1 MFVRRGGNDNV
12 RFVKSESFVFDAL
25 FKIVPFPFFFADVS
39 GLILRQVAFVFF
51 VAEGVAGHQHDR
63 AAAGFLFNFGTEHI
77 GCEHTVA
84 VMAFNNFNAVDAAFF
99 FVEVIQ
105 IIDDFR
111 QQGNDFFFG
120 NKVEMSAG
128 GNTENPAADNGTVM
142 PLLFNRV
149 VNVFSEVMRG
159 AAELRANPRIYAAG
173 YQIDIIVIG
182 VGSQSLNVINL
193 SAGILSGNNFF

>member
-1 MFVRRGGNDNV
+1 
-12 RFVKSESFVFDAL
+12 
-25 FKIVPFPFFFADVS
+25 
-39 GLILRQVAFVFF
+39 
-51 VAEGVAGHQHDR
+51 
-63 AAAGFLFNFGTEHI
+63 
-77 GCEHTVA
+77 
-84 VMAFNNFNAVDAAFF
+84 
-99 FVEVIQ
+99 
-105 IIDDFR
+105 
-111 QQGNDFFFG
+111 
-120 NKVEMSAG
+120 MSAG

-193 SAGILSGNNFF
+193 SAGILSGNNFFEITLEVG